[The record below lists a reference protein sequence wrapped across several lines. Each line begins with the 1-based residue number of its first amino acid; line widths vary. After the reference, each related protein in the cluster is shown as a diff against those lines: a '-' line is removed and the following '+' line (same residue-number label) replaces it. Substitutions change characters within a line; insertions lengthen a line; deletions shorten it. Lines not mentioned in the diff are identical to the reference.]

1 MDYRDVG
8 PHEIVNSLF
17 SDMKSKY
24 EKVSSHEYLEWLKN
38 IIERHGKE
46 KEEVFAITDDSDIWY
61 DKWYEALSIED
72 KQNINCLSL
81 FLSVVA
87 DKANQQG
94 IKNHVN
100 FNIPLESE
108 EYNEFEVERYYFMY
122 NDNLDNYT
130 YCISFMI
137 GQGSCTDVLKVNKK
151 YIPEGAKIV
160 KLGC

>member
-1 MDYRDVG
+1 MDYRDVS
-8 PHEIVNSLF
+8 PQEIVNSLF

-94 IKNHVN
+94 IKNLPDSR
-100 FNIPLESE
+100 NI
-108 EYNEFEVERYYFMY
+108 FEMERYYFMY

-130 YCISFMI
+130 YCISLMV
-137 GQGSCTDVLKVNKK
+137 GQGSCTDVWKVNKK
-151 YIPEGAKIV
+151 DIPEGAKIV
-160 KLGC
+160 RLGC

>member
-1 MDYRDVG
+1 MDYRDVS
-8 PHEIVNSLF
+8 PQEIVNSLF

-46 KEEVFAITDDSDIWY
+46 KEEVFSITDDSDIWY
-61 DKWYEALSIED
+61 DKSYEALSIED

-94 IKNHVN
+94 IKNLPDSR
-100 FNIPLESE
+100 NI
-108 EYNEFEVERYYFMY
+108 FEMERYYFMY

-130 YCISFMI
+130 YCISLMV
-137 GQGSCTDVLKVNKK
+137 GQGSCTDVWKINKK
-151 YIPEGAKIV
+151 DIPEDAKVV

>member
-1 MDYRDVG
+1 MDYRDVS
-8 PHEIVNSLF
+8 PQEIVNSLF

-46 KEEVFAITDDSDIWY
+46 EEFFTITDDSDIWY

-94 IKNHVN
+94 IKNLPDSR
-100 FNIPLESE
+100 NI
-108 EYNEFEVERYYFMY
+108 FEMERYYFMY

-130 YCISFMI
+130 YCISLMV
-137 GQGSCTDVLKVNKK
+137 GQGSCTDVWKINKK
-151 YIPEGAKIV
+151 DIPEDAKVV

>member
-1 MDYRDVG
+1 MDYRDVS
-8 PHEIVNSLF
+8 PQEIVNSLF

-94 IKNHVN
+94 IKNLPDSR
-100 FNIPLESE
+100 NI
-108 EYNEFEVERYYFMY
+108 FEMERYYFMY
-122 NDNLDNYT
+122 NDNVDNYT
-130 YCISFMI
+130 YCISLMV
-137 GQGSCTDVLKVNKK
+137 GQGSCTDVWKVNKK
-151 YIPEGAKIV
+151 DIPEGAKIV
-160 KLGC
+160 RLGC

>member
-1 MDYRDVG
+1 MDYRDVN
-8 PHEIVNSLF
+8 PQEIVNSLF

-61 DKWYEALSIED
+61 DKWYEELSIED

-94 IKNHVN
+94 IKNLPDSR
-100 FNIPLESE
+100 NI
-108 EYNEFEVERYYFMY
+108 FEMERYYFMY

-130 YCISFMI
+130 YCISLMV
-137 GQGSCTDVLKVNKK
+137 GQGSCTDVWKVNKK
-151 YIPEGAKIV
+151 DIPEDAKIV

>member
-1 MDYRDVG
+1 MDYRDVS
-8 PHEIVNSLF
+8 PQEIVNSLF

-61 DKWYEALSIED
+61 DEWYEALSIED

-81 FLSVVA
+81 LLSVVA

-94 IKNHVN
+94 IKNLPDSR
-100 FNIPLESE
+100 NI
-108 EYNEFEVERYYFMY
+108 FEMERYYFMY

-130 YCISFMI
+130 YCISLMV
-137 GQGSCTDVLKVNKK
+137 GQGSCTDVWKVNKK
-151 YIPEGAKIV
+151 DIPEGAKIV

>member
-1 MDYRDVG
+1 MDYRDVS
-8 PHEIVNSLF
+8 PQEIVNSLF

-38 IIERHGKE
+38 IIERHGRE
-46 KEEVFAITDDSDIWY
+46 KEEVFAITDDSDIWC

-94 IKNHVN
+94 IKNLPDSR
-100 FNIPLESE
+100 NI
-108 EYNEFEVERYYFMY
+108 FEMERYYFMY

-130 YCISFMI
+130 YCISLMV
-137 GQGSCTDVLKVNKK
+137 GQGSCTDVWKVNKK
-151 YIPEGAKIV
+151 DIPEGAKIV
-160 KLGC
+160 RLGC

>member
-1 MDYRDVG
+1 MDYRDVS
-8 PHEIVNSLF
+8 PQEIVNSLF

-94 IKNHVN
+94 IKN
-100 FNIPLESE
+100 FPDSRNI
-108 EYNEFEVERYYFMY
+108 FEMERYYFMY

-130 YCISFMI
+130 YCISLMV
-137 GQGSCTDVLKVNKK
+137 GQGSSTDVWKVNKK
-151 YIPEGAKIV
+151 DISDGAKIV

>member
-1 MDYRDVG
+1 MDYRDVS
-8 PHEIVNSLF
+8 PQEIVNSLF

-94 IKNHVN
+94 IKNLPDSR
-100 FNIPLESE
+100 NI
-108 EYNEFEVERYYFMY
+108 FEMERYYFMY

-130 YCISFMI
+130 YCISLMV
-137 GQGSCTDVLKVNKK
+137 GQGSCTDVWKINKK
-151 YIPEGAKIV
+151 DIPEGARVV

>member
-1 MDYRDVG
+1 MDYRDVSQQ
-8 PHEIVNSLF
+8 EIVNSLF

-24 EKVSSHEYLEWLKN
+24 EKVSSHGDLEWLKS

-46 KEEVFAITDDSDIWY
+46 QEEVFAITDDSDIWY

-94 IKNHVN
+94 IKNLPDSR
-100 FNIPLESE
+100 NI
-108 EYNEFEVERYYFMY
+108 FEMERYYFMY

-130 YCISFMI
+130 YCISLMV
-137 GQGSCTDVLKVNKK
+137 GQGSCTDVWKINKK
-151 YIPEGAKIV
+151 DIPEDAKVV

>member
-1 MDYRDVG
+1 MDYRDVS
-8 PHEIVNSLF
+8 PQEIVNSLF

-61 DKWYEALSIED
+61 DEWYEALSIED

-94 IKNHVN
+94 IKNLPDSR
-100 FNIPLESE
+100 NI
-108 EYNEFEVERYYFMY
+108 FEMERYYFMY

-130 YCISFMI
+130 YCISLMV
-137 GQGSCTDVLKVNKK
+137 GQGSCTDVWKVNKK
-151 YIPEGAKIV
+151 DIPEGAKIV
-160 KLGC
+160 RLGC

>member
-1 MDYRDVG
+1 MDYRDDVS
-8 PHEIVNSLF
+8 PQEIVNSLF

-24 EKVSSHEYLEWLKN
+24 EKVSSHGYLEWLKS

-46 KEEVFAITDDSDIWY
+46 EEEFFTITDDSDIWY
-61 DKWYEALSIED
+61 DEWYEALSIED

-94 IKNHVN
+94 IKNLPDSR
-100 FNIPLESE
+100 NI
-108 EYNEFEVERYYFMY
+108 FEMERYYFMY

-130 YCISFMI
+130 YCISLMV
-137 GQGSCTDVLKVNKK
+137 GQGSCTDVWKINKK
-151 YIPEGAKIV
+151 DIPEGAKIV

>member
-1 MDYRDVG
+1 MDYRDDVS
-8 PHEIVNSLF
+8 PQEIVNSLF

-94 IKNHVN
+94 IKNLPDSR
-100 FNIPLESE
+100 NI
-108 EYNEFEVERYYFMY
+108 FEMERYYFMY

-130 YCISFMI
+130 YCISLMV
-137 GQGSCTDVLKVNKK
+137 GQGSCTDVWKINKK
-151 YIPEGAKIV
+151 DIPEGAKIV

>member
-1 MDYRDVG
+1 MDYRDVS
-8 PHEIVNSLF
+8 PQEIVNSLF

-94 IKNHVN
+94 IKNLPDSR
-100 FNIPLESE
+100 NI
-108 EYNEFEVERYYFMY
+108 FEMERYYFMY

-130 YCISFMI
+130 YCISLMV
-137 GQGSCTDVLKVNKK
+137 GQGSCTDVWKINKK
-151 YIPEGAKIV
+151 DIPEDAKVV

>member
-1 MDYRDVG
+1 MDYRDVS
-8 PHEIVNSLF
+8 PQEIVNSLF

-24 EKVSSHEYLEWLKN
+24 EKVSSHEYLEWLKS

-46 KEEVFAITDDSDIWY
+46 EEEVFAITDDSDIWY

-81 FLSVVA
+81 FLYVVA

-94 IKNHVN
+94 IKNLADSR
-100 FNIPLESE
+100 NI
-108 EYNEFEVERYYFMY
+108 FEMERYYFMY

-130 YCISFMI
+130 YCISLMV
-137 GQGSCTDVLKVNKK
+137 GQGSCTDVWKINKK
-151 YIPEGAKIV
+151 DIPEGARIV

>member
-1 MDYRDVG
+1 MDYRDVS
-8 PHEIVNSLF
+8 PQEIVNSLF

-94 IKNHVN
+94 IKNLPDSR
-100 FNIPLESE
+100 NI
-108 EYNEFEVERYYFMY
+108 FEMERYYFMY

-130 YCISFMI
+130 YCISLMV
-137 GQGSCTDVLKVNKK
+137 GQGSCTDVWKINKK
-151 YIPEGAKIV
+151 DIPEDAKIV

>member
-1 MDYRDVG
+1 MDYRDVISQ
-8 PHEIVNSLF
+8 EFVNSLF
-17 SDMKSKY
+17 YDMKSKY
-24 EKVSSHEYLEWLKN
+24 EKVSSHEYLEWLKS
-38 IIERHGKE
+38 IIVRHGKE

-61 DKWYEALSIED
+61 DEWYEALSIED

-94 IKNHVN
+94 IKNLPDSR
-100 FNIPLESE
+100 NI
-108 EYNEFEVERYYFMY
+108 FEMERYYFMY

-130 YCISFMI
+130 YCISLMV
-137 GQGSCTDVLKVNKK
+137 GQGSCTDVWKINKK
-151 YIPEGAKIV
+151 DIPKGARIV

>member
-1 MDYRDVG
+1 MDYRDVISQ
-8 PHEIVNSLF
+8 EFVNSLF

-38 IIERHGKE
+38 IIERHGEE

-61 DKWYEALSIED
+61 DEWYEALSIED

-94 IKNHVN
+94 IKNLPDSR
-100 FNIPLESE
+100 NI
-108 EYNEFEVERYYFMY
+108 FEMERYYFMY

-130 YCISFMI
+130 YCISLMV
-137 GQGSCTDVLKVNKK
+137 GQGSCTDVWKVNKK
-151 YIPEGAKIV
+151 DIPEDAKIV

>member
-1 MDYRDVG
+1 MDYRDVS
-8 PHEIVNSLF
+8 PQEIVNSLF
-17 SDMKSKY
+17 SDMKLKY
-24 EKVSSHEYLEWLKN
+24 EKVSSHEYLEWLKS

-46 KEEVFAITDDSDIWY
+46 EEFFTITDDSGMWY
-61 DKWYEALSIED
+61 YEWYEALSIED

-94 IKNHVN
+94 IKNLPDSR
-100 FNIPLESE
+100 NI
-108 EYNEFEVERYYFMY
+108 FEMERYYFMY

-130 YCISFMI
+130 YCISLMV
-137 GQGSCTDVLKVNKK
+137 GQGSCTDVWKINKK
-151 YIPEGAKIV
+151 DIPEDAKVV

>member
-1 MDYRDVG
+1 MDYRDVS
-8 PHEIVNSLF
+8 PQEIGNSLF

-61 DKWYEALSIED
+61 DEWYEALSIED

-94 IKNHVN
+94 IKNLPDSR
-100 FNIPLESE
+100 NI
-108 EYNEFEVERYYFMY
+108 FEMERYYFMY

-130 YCISFMI
+130 YCISLMV
-137 GQGSCTDVLKVNKK
+137 GQGSCTDVWKINKK
-151 YIPEGAKIV
+151 DIPEDAKVV

>member
-1 MDYRDVG
+1 MDYRDVS
-8 PHEIVNSLF
+8 PQEIVNSLF
-17 SDMKSKY
+17 SDMKLKY

-94 IKNHVN
+94 IKNLPDSR
-100 FNIPLESE
+100 NI
-108 EYNEFEVERYYFMY
+108 FEMERYYFMY

-130 YCISFMI
+130 YCISLMV
-137 GQGSCTDVLKVNKK
+137 GQGSCTDVWKINKK
-151 YIPEGAKIV
+151 DIPEGAKIV

>member
-1 MDYRDVG
+1 MDYRDVS
-8 PHEIVNSLF
+8 PQEIVNSLF

-94 IKNHVN
+94 IKNLPDSR
-100 FNIPLESE
+100 NI
-108 EYNEFEVERYYFMY
+108 FEMERYYFMY

-130 YCISFMI
+130 YCISLMV
-137 GQGSCTDVLKVNKK
+137 GQGSCTDVWKVNKK
-151 YIPEGAKIV
+151 DVPEGARIV

>member
-1 MDYRDVG
+1 MDYRDVS
-8 PHEIVNSLF
+8 PQEIVNSLF

-72 KQNINCLSL
+72 KKNINCLSL

-94 IKNHVN
+94 IKNLPDSR
-100 FNIPLESE
+100 NI
-108 EYNEFEVERYYFMY
+108 FEMERYYFMY

-130 YCISFMI
+130 YCISLMV
-137 GQGSCTDVLKVNKK
+137 GQGSCTDVWKINKK
-151 YIPEGAKIV
+151 DIPEDAKVV

>member
-1 MDYRDVG
+1 MDYREVSSQ
-8 PHEIVNSLF
+8 EIVNSLF
-17 SDMKSKY
+17 SDMKLKY

-38 IIERHGKE
+38 IIERHGRE
-46 KEEVFAITDDSDIWY
+46 KEEAFAITDDSDIWY

-94 IKNHVN
+94 IKNLPDSR
-100 FNIPLESE
+100 NI
-108 EYNEFEVERYYFMY
+108 FEMERYYFMY

-130 YCISFMI
+130 YCISLMV
-137 GQGSCTDVLKVNKK
+137 GQGSCTDVWKINKK
-151 YIPEGAKIV
+151 DIPEDAKIV

>member
-1 MDYRDVG
+1 MDYRDVS
-8 PHEIVNSLF
+8 PQEIVNSLF
-17 SDMKSKY
+17 SDMKLKY

-46 KEEVFAITDDSDIWY
+46 KEEVFAITDDSDVWY
-61 DKWYEALSIED
+61 DDWYKALSIED

-94 IKNHVN
+94 IKNLPDSR
-100 FNIPLESE
+100 NI
-108 EYNEFEVERYYFMY
+108 FEMERYYFMY

-130 YCISFMI
+130 YCISLMV
-137 GQGSCTDVLKVNKK
+137 GQGSCTDVWKINKK
-151 YIPEGAKIV
+151 DIPEDAKVV

>member
-1 MDYRDVG
+1 MDYRDVS
-8 PHEIVNSLF
+8 PQEIVNSLF

-94 IKNHVN
+94 IKNLADSR
-100 FNIPLESE
+100 NI
-108 EYNEFEVERYYFMY
+108 FEMERYYFMY

-130 YCISFMI
+130 YCISLMV
-137 GQGSCTDVLKVNKK
+137 GQGSCTDVWKINKK
-151 YIPEGAKIV
+151 DIPEDAKVV

>member
-1 MDYRDVG
+1 MDYRDVS
-8 PHEIVNSLF
+8 PQEIVNSLF

-61 DKWYEALSIED
+61 DEWYEALSIED

-94 IKNHVN
+94 IKNLPDSR
-100 FNIPLESE
+100 NI
-108 EYNEFEVERYYFMY
+108 FEMERYYFMY

-130 YCISFMI
+130 YCISLMV
-137 GQGSCTDVLKVNKK
+137 GQGSCTDVWKINKK
-151 YIPEGAKIV
+151 DIPDGAKIV

>member
-1 MDYRDVG
+1 MDYRDVS
-8 PHEIVNSLF
+8 PKEIADNLLSC
-17 SDMKSKY
+17 MKLKY
-24 EKVSSHEYLEWLKN
+24 EKVFSNKYLEWLKS

-46 KEEVFAITDDSDIWY
+46 EEFFTITDDSDIWY
-61 DKWYEALSIED
+61 DEWYEALSIED

-94 IKNHVN
+94 IKNLPDSR
-100 FNIPLESE
+100 NI
-108 EYNEFEVERYYFMY
+108 FEMERYYFMY

-130 YCISFMI
+130 YCISLMV
-137 GQGSCTDVLKVNKK
+137 GQGSCTDVWKINKK
-151 YIPEGAKIV
+151 DIPEDAKVV

>member
-1 MDYRDVG
+1 MDYRDVISQ
-8 PHEIVNSLF
+8 EFVNNLF
-17 SDMKSKY
+17 SNIKSKY

-46 KEEVFAITDDSDIWY
+46 EEEVFAITDDSDVWY
-61 DKWYEALSIED
+61 DDWYKALSIED

-87 DKANQQG
+87 DKANRQG

-100 FNIPLESE
+100 FNISPESE

-130 YCISFMI
+130 YCISLMI
-137 GQGSCTDVLKVNKK
+137 GQGSCTDVWKVNKK
-151 YIPEGAKIV
+151 DIPEGARIV
-160 KLGC
+160 KL

>member
-1 MDYRDVG
+1 MDYRDII
-8 PHEIVNSLF
+8 PQEFVNNLF
-17 SDMKSKY
+17 SNIKSKY

-94 IKNHVN
+94 IKNLPDSR
-100 FNIPLESE
+100 NI
-108 EYNEFEVERYYFMY
+108 FEMERYYFMY

-130 YCISFMI
+130 YCISLMV
-137 GQGSCTDVLKVNKK
+137 GQGSCTDVWKINKK
-151 YIPEGAKIV
+151 DIPDGARIV

>member
-1 MDYRDVG
+1 MDYRDDVS
-8 PHEIVNSLF
+8 PQEIVNSLF

-46 KEEVFAITDDSDIWY
+46 EEEVFAITDDSDIWY

-94 IKNHVN
+94 IKNLPDSR
-100 FNIPLESE
+100 NI
-108 EYNEFEVERYYFMY
+108 FEMERYYFMY

-130 YCISFMI
+130 YCISLMV
-137 GQGSCTDVLKVNKK
+137 GQGSCTDVWKVNKK
-151 YIPEGAKIV
+151 DIPEGAKIV

>member
-1 MDYRDVG
+1 MDYRDVS
-8 PHEIVNSLF
+8 PQEIVNSLF

-61 DKWYEALSIED
+61 DEWYEALSIED

-94 IKNHVN
+94 IKNLPDSR
-100 FNIPLESE
+100 NI
-108 EYNEFEVERYYFMY
+108 FEMERYYFMY

-130 YCISFMI
+130 YCINLMV
-137 GQGSCTDVLKVNKK
+137 GQGSCTDVWKVNKK
-151 YIPEGAKIV
+151 DIPEDAKIV

>member
-1 MDYRDVG
+1 MDYRDVS
-8 PHEIVNSLF
+8 PQEIVNSLF

-24 EKVSSHEYLEWLKN
+24 EKVSSHEYLEWLKS

-46 KEEVFAITDDSDIWY
+46 EEFFIITDDSDIWY
-61 DKWYEALSIED
+61 EEWYEALSIED

-94 IKNHVN
+94 IKNLPDSR
-100 FNIPLESE
+100 NI
-108 EYNEFEVERYYFMY
+108 FEMERYYFMY

-130 YCISFMI
+130 YCISLMV
-137 GQGSCTDVLKVNKK
+137 GQGSCTDVWKVNKK
-151 YIPEGAKIV
+151 DIPEGAKIV